1 MGCSGSS
8 CRIYF
13 VFALPPL
20 MSYRSRVIEATLEAQ
35 LRRNGAVLVTGP
47 KAVGKTTT
55 ARLLC
60 ASEVRLDR
68 DRAARTAAEVDPAL
82 ILEGKRPRLIDE
94 YQLVEGVYEAV
105 RGRID
110 DEGGKGMYILTG
122 SASPADHIR
131 LHSGARRIAQTSM
144 GTMSLFEL
152 GHANGAVS
160 VGALL
165 EGTEP
170 PNAAERATVTE
181 VADWICQGGWPDNI
195 GLSVEDAIEANRDY
209 IDVLVNVD
217 VERVEGV
224 RRDPDALRRLLRSY
238 GRNVAS
244 DASLRTI
251 ARLSDDPIPESSLKN
266 YLGALRRL
274 FLIADQE
281 PWSVRLRSRSRLVGT
296 PKRHLADPSL
306 AVAALGA
313 TPDRL
318 LSDEIEW
325 MGFLFESLVVR
336 DLRVYATPSRAQVW
350 YYRDNTGLEADAI
363 IERDNGRWIAVEVK
377 LGARWVDSAARAL
390 LALRDRVSVE
400 AAERC
405 MALLVVIPDSP
416 TYTREDGVVVTSP
429 AVLGP

>member
-1 MGCSGSS
+1 
-8 CRIYF
+8 
-13 VFALPPL
+13 
-20 MSYRSRVIEATLEAQ
+20 MSYRLRVIEATLEAQ

-55 ARLLC
+55 ARRLC
-60 ASEVRLDR
+60 ASEVRLER

-82 ILEGKRPRLIDE
+82 ILEGARPRLIDE
-94 YQLVEGVYEAV
+94 YQLVEGIYEAV
-105 RGRID
+105 RGRVD
-110 DEGGKGMYILTG
+110 DEGGKGLYILTG

-144 GTMSLFEL
+144 GTLSLFEL
-152 GHANGAVS
+152 GLANGAVS

-165 EGTEP
+165 EGAAA
-170 PNAAERATVTE
+170 PNATERATVAH
-181 VADWICQGGWPDNI
+181 VAHWICQGGWPDNI

-336 DLRVYATPSRAQVW
+336 DLRVYATPSRARVR
-350 YYRDNTGLEADAI
+350 YYRDNTGLEADANH
-363 IERDNGRWIAVEVK
+363 RTRRWA
-377 LGARWVDSAARAL
+377 LAR
-390 LALRDRVSVE
+390 
-400 AAERC
+400 
-405 MALLVVIPDSP
+405 
-416 TYTREDGVVVTSP
+416 G
-429 AVLGP
+429 

>member
-1 MGCSGSS
+1 M
-8 CRIYF
+8 
-13 VFALPPL
+13 
-20 MSYRSRVIEATLEAQ
+20 YRPRVIEPVLEAQ

-55 ARLLC
+55 ARVLC

-68 DRAARTAAEVDPAL
+68 DRAARTAAAVDPTL
-82 ILEGKRPRLIDE
+82 ILEGERPRLIDE
-94 YQLVEGVYEAV
+94 YQLVDGVFEAV
-105 RGRID
+105 RGCID
-110 DEGGKGMYILTG
+110 DERGKGMFILTG
-122 SASPADHIR
+122 SATPPDHVR

-152 GHANGAVS
+152 GHATGAVS
-160 VGALL
+160 IRALL
-165 EGTEP
+165 EGGGAP
-170 PNAAERATVTE
+170 RAADRTTVTE
-181 VADWICQGGWPDNI
+181 VADWICRGGWPDNI
-195 GLSVEDAIEANRDY
+195 GLSVQDALESNRDY
-209 IDVLVNVD
+209 IDVLVHVD

-238 GRNVAS
+238 GRNVAT
-244 DASLRTI
+244 DASLRSI
-251 ARLSDDPIPESSLKN
+251 ARLSDEPIPDSSLKN
-266 YLGALRRL
+266 YLAALRRL

-313 TPDRL
+313 TPARL

-336 DLRVYATPSRAQVW
+336 DLRVYATPSRAHVR

-363 IERDNGRWIAVEVK
+363 VERDDGRWIGLEVK
-377 LGARWVDSAARAL
+377 LGTRWVDSAAQAL
-390 LALRDRVSVE
+390 LSLRDRVSTE
-400 AAERC
+400 AADRC
-405 MALLVVIPDSP
+405 AALLVVTPDSP
-416 TYTREDGVVVTSP
+416 TYTRDDGVIVTSP
-429 AVLGP
+429 VVLGP

>member
-1 MGCSGSS
+1 
-8 CRIYF
+8 
-13 VFALPPL
+13 
-20 MSYRSRVIEATLEAQ
+20 MSYRPRVIQPVLEAQ
-35 LRRNGAVLVTGP
+35 LRRNGAVLVIGP

-55 ARLLC
+55 ARVLC

-68 DRAARTAAEVDPAL
+68 DRAARTAAAADPAL
-82 ILEGKRPRLIDE
+82 ILEGERPRLIDE
-94 YQLVEGVYEAV
+94 YQLVDGIFEAV
-105 RGRID
+105 RGRVD
-110 DEGGKGMYILTG
+110 DEGGKGMFILTG
-122 SASPADHIR
+122 SANPADHVR
-131 LHSGARRIAQTSM
+131 LHSGARRVAQTSM

-152 GHANGAVS
+152 GHATGAVS
-160 VGALL
+160 VRALL
-165 EGTEP
+165 AGEGAP
-170 PNAAERATVTE
+170 RAAERTTVSE

-195 GLSVEDAIEANRDY
+195 GLSVEDAIESNRDY

-251 ARLSDDPIPESSLKN
+251 ARLSDEPIPDSSLKN
-266 YLGALRRL
+266 YLAALRHL

-313 TPDRL
+313 IPARL

-336 DLRVYATPSRAQVW
+336 DLRVYATPSRAQVR
-350 YYRDNTGLEADAI
+350 YYRDNTGLEVDAI
-363 IERDNGRWIAVEVK
+363 VEHDDGRWIGVEVK
-377 LGARWVDSAARAL
+377 LGARWVDSGAEAL
-390 LALRDRVSVE
+390 LSLRDRVSAE
-400 AAERC
+400 AADRC
-405 MALLVVIPDSP
+405 AALLVVTPDSP
-416 TYTREDGVVVTSP
+416 TYTRDDGVIVASP
-429 AVLGP
+429 VVLGP